1 MSYFFDQLL
10 RYYFDNKE
18 TGDLPAGFRKCL
30 WLSSNR
36 FQYIDTGITPQQGD
50 ILELDYIAAATRR
63 TDSQA
68 VFSAGE
74 VDPQF
79 ILLLGTTK
87 GNKDYYKYF
96 ASGGAVSILNLPTDG
111 TKITAGQE
119 LFYNSEKVA
128 ESTPVGEVD
137 NTLLYFTRRGLDQPA
152 IGVKIGANRIAGKFD
167 FVPVIV
173 DPGTAYIDGNTGEEM
188 TTDKF
193 KPGYYDKISKK
204 LFTNQG
210 TMELNCDLLP
220 QLGIKNGYP
229 GTTQTAF
236 NNFVNSGFT
245 TPFSSN
251 ASYRTIYTT
260 LPPGRWRITCN
271 DPNMK
276 IIRSLVNNAWSVP
289 STKPAFDKIWTVTS
303 ESAAVIQAA
312 YSPAESLNNKTLA
325 FTIEKISD
333 VTPAMMAAMP
343 MMMTSMQA
351 DDEEAEETTDNDEEI
366 L

>member
-10 RYYFDNKE
+10 RYYFANKE
-18 TGDLPAGFRKCL
+18 TEGDLPAGFRKCL

-36 FQYIDTGITPQQGD
+36 FQYIDTGITPLQGD
-50 ILELDYIAAATRR
+50 VLDIDYIAGATRR
-63 TDSQA
+63 TEQQA
-68 VFSAGE
+68 IFSAGE
-74 VDPQF
+74 ADPRF
-79 ILLLGTTK
+79 ILLLGK
-87 GNKDYYKYF
+87 SSAQKDYYKYF
-96 ASGGAVSILNLPTDG
+96 SSGDATTTTVLLTDG
-111 TKITAGQE
+111 TKITAGRE
-119 LFYNSEKVA
+119 LLYDGVKVA
-128 ESTPVGEVD
+128 EIAPTGSPD
-137 NTLLYFTRRGLDQPA
+137 NTLLYFKRLGYDHPA
-152 IGVKIGANRIAGKFD
+152 INVKIGANRIAGKFD
-167 FVPVIV
+167 FVPVLV
-173 DPGTAYIDGNTGEEM
+173 DPGIAYIDGNTGEEM

-204 LFTNQG
+204 LFTNLG

-220 QLGIKNGYP
+220 QLGIRNGYP

-245 TPFSSN
+245 TPFTSN
-251 ASYRTIYTT
+251 GSCKTIYTT

-289 STKPAFDKIWTVTS
+289 STKPAFDKIWTVTT

-312 YSPAESLNNKTLA
+312 YSPAESLGNKTLV

-333 VTPAMMAAMP
+333 ITPAMMATMP
-343 MMMTSMQA
+343 MMMTSMA
-351 DDEEAEETTDNDEEI
+351 EVDEENPDTDEEI